1 MSLFDLVVKGVKTAK
16 EIGGEYYKEYQK
28 CKEEYKDYE
37 ETELLKVYRSSI
49 GVKKLA
55 LQQILKERGLIL

>member
-16 EIGGEYYKEYQK
+16 EIGGEYCKEYQK

-37 ETELLKVYRSSI
+37 DTELLKVYRSSI